1 MGVVSQRETMTSR
14 DRQQITC
21 LASGIDA
28 NRINIILIE
37 HLNVMACFA
46 DVLQSTKK
54 ECYRSLKD
62 AKLTIV

>member
-14 DRQQITC
+14 DRQQISC

-46 DVLQSTKK
+46 DVWYKAPKK
-54 ECYRSLKD
+54 NVIGVGKMLS
-62 AKLTIV
+62 